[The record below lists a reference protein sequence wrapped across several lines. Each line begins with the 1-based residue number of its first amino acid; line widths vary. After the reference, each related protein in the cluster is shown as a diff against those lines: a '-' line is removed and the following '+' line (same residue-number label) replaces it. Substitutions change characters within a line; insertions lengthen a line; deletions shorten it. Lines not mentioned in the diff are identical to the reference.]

1 MMEKQYLSIK
11 NWVEEDRPREK
22 LIQKGPSA
30 LTDAELL
37 ALLISSGT
45 KDRSAI
51 DLARDIL
58 ALAQNNVQELGKLSL
73 EELKKVKGIGIARG
87 ITIAAALELGRR
99 RQQAEGLQRPT
110 ISSSQSAADI
120 LIPLMR
126 DLNHEVFY
134 VIYLNQ
140 ANKII
145 KYEAI
150 SSGGITGTVAD
161 IRIILKNALL
171 NGANQLIVA
180 HNHPSGNLKP
190 SKADLDLTRKLKESA
205 LLMDIR
211 LLDHIIVAGNKYTS
225 LNDEGLF

>member
-1 MMEKQYLSIK
+1 MEKQYLSIK

-22 LIQKGPSA
+22 MVQKGPAA

-45 KDRSAI
+45 KERSAI
-51 DLARDIL
+51 VLARDIL
-58 ALAQNNVQELGKLSL
+58 ALAHNNVHELGKLSL
-73 EELKKVKGIGIARG
+73 TELTKVKGIGIARG

-99 RQQAEGLQRPT
+99 RQQSEGLKRPT
-110 ISSSQSAADI
+110 VSSSQTAADI

-134 VIYLNQ
+134 VMYLNQ

-150 SSGGITGTVAD
+150 SCGGITATVAD

-190 SKADLDLTRKLKESA
+190 SKADLDLTKKLKDSA
-205 LLMDIR
+205 MMMDIR
-211 LLDHIIVAGNKYTS
+211 LLDHIIVAGNNFTS

>member
-1 MMEKQYLSIK
+1 MEKQYLSIK

-22 LIQKGPSA
+22 MVQKGPAA

-45 KDRSAI
+45 KERSAI

-58 ALAQNNVQELGKLSL
+58 ALAHNNVHELGKLSL
-73 EELKKVKGIGIARG
+73 TELTKVKGIGTARG

-99 RQQAEGLQRPT
+99 RQQSEGLKRPT
-110 ISSSQSAADI
+110 VSSSQTAADI

-134 VIYLNQ
+134 VMYLNQ

-150 SSGGITGTVAD
+150 SSGGITATVAD

-190 SKADLDLTRKLKESA
+190 SKADLDLTKKLKDSA
-205 LLMDIR
+205 MMMDIR
-211 LLDHIIVAGNKYTS
+211 LLDHIIVAGNNFTS
-225 LNDEGLF
+225 LNDEGLL

>member
-1 MMEKQYLSIK
+1 MGKQYLSIK

-22 LIQKGPSA
+22 MVQKGPAA

-45 KDRSAI
+45 KERSAI

-58 ALAQNNVQELGKLSL
+58 ALAHNNVHELGKLSL
-73 EELKKVKGIGIARG
+73 TELTKVKGIGTARG

-99 RQQAEGLQRPT
+99 RQQSEGLKRPT
-110 ISSSQSAADI
+110 VSSSQTAADI

-134 VIYLNQ
+134 VMYLNQ

-150 SSGGITGTVAD
+150 SSGGITATVAD

-190 SKADLDLTRKLKESA
+190 SKADLDLTKKLKDSA
-205 LLMDIR
+205 MMMDIR
-211 LLDHIIVAGNKYTS
+211 LLDHIIVAGNNFTS
-225 LNDEGLF
+225 LNDEGLL

>member
-1 MMEKQYLSIK
+1 MEKQYLSIK

-22 LIQKGPSA
+22 MVQKGPAA

-45 KDRSAI
+45 KERSAI

-58 ALAQNNVQELGKLSL
+58 ALAHNNVHELGKLSL
-73 EELKKVKGIGIARG
+73 TELTKVKGIGIARG

-99 RQQAEGLQRPT
+99 RQQSEGLKRPT
-110 ISSSQSAADI
+110 VSSSQTAADI

-134 VIYLNQ
+134 VMYLNQ

-150 SSGGITGTVAD
+150 SSGGITATVAD

-190 SKADLDLTRKLKESA
+190 SKADLDLTKKLKDSA
-205 LLMDIR
+205 MMMDIR
-211 LLDHIIVAGNKYTS
+211 LLDHIIVAGNNFTS